1 MWTSKFKFHLIWFVA
16 SHIESTTLDDGDYE
30 LVLGQ
35 DQGFPEDPAQVVE
48 GLTEV
53 PNPSSEISDSPA
65 PTPTPEG
72 KPRTYPIILSTLQ
85 SILIYIISCI
95 KSRSWSETLDAWI
108 LAIQCNAPESLSDS
122 CSANRTGR
130 SRVISCHSRGIG
142 VACLHFCNHYK
153 DDGQGHVLYHDLEV
167 YPVCFDKSFKVEK
180 CGSGGYVFESTSH
193 MPRNMVSGKP
203 SNQSAR

>member
-1 MWTSKFKFHLIWFVA
+1 MHVCVLIGWIIILEIWIFKFHLIYFIA

-72 KPRTYPIILSTLQ
+72 KPRTYPTTLITLQ
-85 SILIYIISCI
+85 SMFIYTISCI
-95 KSRSWSETLDAWI
+95 KSRNWNETLDAWI
-108 LAIQCNAPESLSDS
+108 LGIQCNAPESLSDS

-130 SRVISCHSRGIG
+130 SRVISCHSRDIG
-142 VACLHFCNHYK
+142 VACLHSCNHYK

-167 YPVCFDKSFKVEK
+167 YPVCFDKSFKVEM
-180 CGSGGYVFESTSH
+180 CGSGG
-193 MPRNMVSGKP
+193 
-203 SNQSAR
+203 